1 MTLHCTFQPTHP
13 TIYSR
18 RVACLIHH
26 QDPLFLDL
34 IGTCHS
40 DSTKPAILRPQHLA
54 WYRTHLARG
63 LTLYPPDILGTMLR
77 EKKLEQDK
85 NGALLIPTE
94 APENVSAPQYPLIS
108 PMNEY
113 FFDGTSDI
121 AIFPPPVSIEPTDVD
136 FGACPG
142 PGDPNPVPLCLM
154 NHTKGKITVVWTR
167 RPDCPFWVTPD
178 TCDVPPLKSMAMRLH
193 FHPPYPNCL
202 YAVELEA
209 FTVYKVCAGRRH
221 GGGEGCLSSRNLN
234 SRVGL
239 EGGCCG
245 IHPLCAKLL
254 LGWIVVLTGLPS
266 PRLMGL

>member
-1 MTLHCTFQPTHP
+1 MWMRGSGERSGSWAPAHLSLPT
-13 TIYSR
+13 
-18 RVACLIHH
+18 
-26 QDPLFLDL
+26 Q
-34 IGTCHS
+34 
-40 DSTKPAILRPQHLA
+40 
-54 WYRTHLARG
+54 
-63 LTLYPPDILGTMLR
+63 
-77 EKKLEQDK
+77 
-85 NGALLIPTE
+85 

-167 RPDCPFWVTPD
+167 RSDCPFWVTPD

-209 FTVYKVCAGRRH
+209 FAVYKVCAGRRH
-221 GGGEGCLSSRNLN
+221 GGGEGCLSSLEPEQQGG
-234 SRVGL
+234 VG
-239 EGGCCG
+239 GGGRCCG
-245 IHPLCAKLL
+245 IYPLCAKLL

-266 PRLMGL
+266 PRLTGLPWPRGFLAHLIMSHSYVSSHSLQREHPAGVKPLGKIWHTRSISLGLIMRWSIQRPMGRRNQGLGH